1 MQKKGLILFSIIA
14 VIVGLV
20 AISDESSSQGR
31 SEKTLS
37 YDYDNNDEYY
47 ENDFINPDSS
57 KEEEEENEDS
67 DNEKENMAGMIL

>member
-1 MQKKGLILFSIIA
+1 MQKKGLILFAIIA
-14 VIVGLV
+14 VIVALV

-31 SEKTLS
+31 SEKTLN

-57 KEEEEENEDS
+57 KREEEQNEDS

>member
-1 MQKKGLILFSIIA
+1 MQKKGLILFAIIA
-14 VIVGLV
+14 VIVALV

-31 SEKTLS
+31 SEKTLN

-57 KEEEEENEDS
+57 KREEEENEDS

>member
-57 KEEEEENEDS
+57 
-67 DNEKENMAGMIL
+67 